1 MAAKMTT
8 TETAQGERSVRP
20 APSREHVQL
29 YPTGEALPSLD
40 RNPRPAL
47 NPSKLTLVFAD
58 LLVISLCFVAGTWL
72 NEVINPTDPTTARE
86 YMGLF
91 LLSLPVWPIIFTQ
104 QLLYRVRFLTRRV
117 DEASRVIRAVIF
129 GMLATAAISV
139 FVKVSIGRSWALII
153 VAILL
158 VAVVAER
165 LVARAMFDRA
175 RRRGTLLR
183 PVLIAGRNAEGR
195 LVRSV
200 IEGDPSLGYRF
211 DGFVED
217 LLQAQPGESPL
228 AVLAD
233 PKRIIDLVD
242 RMGVNSVIV
251 AATAI
256 DVGSSNRLIRSLTE
270 HGVHVEISSTL
281 CDIASS
287 RITVRPVGRVPM
299 MYIEPVQRN
308 GWRPLAKRA
317 FDLAI
322 AVPMFVLSLP
332 VLLPAM
338 ALVKITDPGPALFRQ
353 ARVGRDGELFE
364 MIKVRTMVVDAEAK
378 LAEIAHLNETTG
390 VLFKVKDDPR
400 ITRVG
405 GVLRKLSIDE
415 LPQLINVI
423 KGEMSLVGPRPAL
436 PSEAE
441 QWNEELHNRL
451 RVQPGITGMWQVAGR
466 SSDADHDATYAQL
479 DLYYVD
485 NWSLVTD
492 LVILARTVPVVL
504 TSRGQH

>member
-1 MAAKMTT
+1 MTT
-8 TETAQGERSVRP
+8 TDTPQAEHQILTPMGER
-20 APSREHVQL
+20 VQL
-29 YPTGEALPSLD
+29 YPTGEALPGLD
-40 RNPRPAL
+40 QRPRAAL

-58 LLVISLCFVAGTWL
+58 LLVVSLSFVCGTWL
-72 NEVINPTDPTTARE
+72 NEAFNPDDATTTRE

-91 LLSLPVWPIIFTQ
+91 LLSLPVWPVIFTQ
-104 QLLYRVRFLTRRV
+104 QLLYRSRFLTRRV
-117 DEASRVIRAVIF
+117 DETSRVIRAAIF

-139 FVKVSIGRSWALII
+139 FVRVTVGRSWALI
-153 VAILL
+153 VLGVLL
-158 VAVVAER
+158 VALVTER
-165 LVARAMFDRA
+165 LIARAMFDRA

-200 IEGDPSLGYRF
+200 IDDTPKLGYRF
-211 DGFVED
+211 EGFVED
-217 LLQAQPGESPL
+217 LIQANPGESPL
-228 AVLAD
+228 AVLGD

-299 MYIEPVQRN
+299 MYIEPVHRN

-332 VLLPAM
+332 ILLPAM

-353 ARVGRDGELFE
+353 ARVGRDGEMFD
-364 MIKVRTMVVDAEAK
+364 MIKVRSMVIDAEAK

-400 ITRVG
+400 ILPIGRI
-405 GVLRKLSIDE
+405 LRKLSIDE

-423 KGEMSLVGPRPAL
+423 RGEMSLVGPRPAL

-441 QWNEELHNRL
+441 QWDKELHNRL

-466 SSDADHDATYAQL
+466 GDDDDHDATYAQL

-485 NWSLVTD
+485 NWSLLTD

-504 TSRGQH
+504 TSRGQT